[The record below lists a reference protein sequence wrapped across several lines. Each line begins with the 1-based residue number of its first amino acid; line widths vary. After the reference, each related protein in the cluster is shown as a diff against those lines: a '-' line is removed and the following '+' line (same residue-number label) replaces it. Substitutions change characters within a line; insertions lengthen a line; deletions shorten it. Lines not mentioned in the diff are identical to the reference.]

1 MTIVLDRAAEPDA
14 IARSFAFSKH
24 AMAVLPAFHRRCTVV
39 RLATVD
45 NDVLG
50 VPRWSTL
57 AEAWAVQDSRAG
69 RLWESNPVVS
79 VGRADD
85 PDLVLATGSPVVIIG
100 IDNERF
106 AWVRA
111 VVDAVRA
118 SCRSVLLVDLGH
130 GLTGHEYA
138 DIATFGYDR
147 TRGAALLDL
156 LTGTA

>member
-1 MTIVLDRAAEPDA
+1 MTLVLDRAAEPDA

-24 AMAVLPAFHRRCTVV
+24 ALDALPAFHGRCTVV
-39 RLATVD
+39 RLATAD
-45 NDVLG
+45 NEVLG

-57 AEAWAVQDSRAG
+57 AEAFAVQDSSVG

-79 VGRADD
+79 AGQGDD
-85 PDLVLATGSPVVIIG
+85 PHLVLATRSPVVIVG

-118 SCRSVLLVDLGH
+118 SCRSVLVVDLGH

-147 TRGAALLDL
+147 ARGAALLDL
-156 LTGTA
+156 LT